1 MRLERHEGYWL
12 LIGPAAPGATAT
24 TLGPLI
30 LMRRRGVGNARL
42 LTREFGAAN
51 SQSTAYE
58 VEAARDAA
66 ERLAAAGRTP
76 MIVAVDGRPVGVLGV
91 ADRLREGAAEL
102 VSGLHQAGIRKVV
115 MLTGDAPRVAEAVAA
130 SLGID
135 EVYAGLLPEDKLQAV
150 RRLQER
156 GHVVAM
162 VGDGVNDAP
171 ALATADVGVA
181 MGAAASAV
189 ALETADIALL
199 SGRVSK
205 LPEALRLAARTVRN
219 MRQNIVVALAT
230 VAALLVG
237 VLLGGVTMSV
247 GMLVHEGSVL
257 LVILNGM
264 RLLRPARPPRG
275 SVREVR
281 REGGHELLRPL

>member
-1 MRLERHEGYWL
+1 ST
-12 LIGPAAPGATAT
+12 AATAVAT
-24 TLGPLI
+24 T
-30 LMRRRGVGNARL
+30 
-42 LTREFGAAN
+42 AAAT
-51 SQSTAYE
+51 TA
-58 VEAARDAA
+58 AATTATAA
-66 ERLAAAGRTP
+66 AATAAATTAVTAAAYATADGLAAAGRTP